1 MRLIQ
6 KGVNFEPRG
15 RSASRRKVS
24 FPEWYSKFRFGA
36 CFPTR
41 PRRHE
46 IIERGGVTVLFG
58 GTVLDTIISDSHYNG
73 CDLFIGRNFLVKK
86 VGFAALVETTE
97 NLRADFAASEC
108 GRITLFYQGNIR
120 PESAG

>member
-1 MRLIQ
+1 MSPE
-6 KGVNFEPRG
+6 GVLPVVENFP
-15 RSASRRKVS
+15 

-36 CFPTR
+36 CFSTR

-46 IIERGGVTVLFG
+46 IIERGSVSLLRFYLAVP
-58 GTVLDTIISDSHYNG
+58 VLDTIISDSHNNG

-97 NLRADFAASEC
+97 NLRADFAVSEC
-108 GRITLFYQGNIR
+108 GRITVLPR
-120 PESAG
+120 

>member
-1 MRLIQ
+1 MSPE
-6 KGVNFEPRG
+6 GVLPVVE
-15 RSASRRKVS
+15 
-24 FPEWYSKFRFGA
+24 KFLSLS
-36 CFPTR
+36 FPTR

-86 VGFAALVETTE
+86 VGFAAL
-97 NLRADFAASEC
+97 C
-108 GRITLFYQGNIR
+108 
-120 PESAG
+120 

>member
-1 MRLIQ
+1 MFLHR
-6 KGVNFEPRG
+6 
-15 RSASRRKVS
+15 
-24 FPEWYSKFRFGA
+24 
-36 CFPTR
+36 
-41 PRRHE
+41 RRHE
-46 IIERGGVTVLFG
+46 IVEGGGVSLLRFYSAVP
-58 GTVLDTIISDSHYNG
+58 VLDTIISDSHNNG

-108 GRITLFYQGNIR
+108 GRITLFYRGNIR